1 MGTKIM
7 STKGLGR
14 GLESVSELAN
24 DGPDLSSYVSVSNPP
39 IDSPRVAVLWMIF
52 GSVSFGTMNAL
63 VKWTSV
69 NADVWMIIFVRS
81 LVIALAVAI
90 FARFQGISL
99 KVNDSKKMFLRCLT
113 GLIAMIL
120 YFTALSL
127 IPIGQ
132 AVTLQYTAPLF
143 VALLSGRLIS
153 EKVSSSVFLLLTT
166 AFVGIVLIVS
176 PDLNSISPHAL
187 IALGSGLFAGLAY
200 IFVRDL
206 RNTESPTSVVFWF
219 AAFSVLGSMIQAFPD
234 LSGLSLEMIAA
245 LIGIGIGAGG
255 GQVGITMAYHKANAA
270 WVSSF
275 SYLTVII
282 ATIYGI
288 LLFDEILTMEII
300 IGGLM
305 IIGSGIA
312 LIFFAPPKS
321 DDKSSN

>member
-1 MGTKIM
+1 M
-7 STKGLGR
+7 SSKGLGR
-14 GLESVSELAN
+14 GLESVAELAK
-24 DGPDLSSYVSVSNPP
+24 DGPDLTSYVSVPKLP
-39 IDSPRVAVLWMIF
+39 VDSPRVAVLWMIF
-52 GSVSFGTMNAL
+52 GSISFGTMNAL

-99 KVNDSKKMFLRCLT
+99 KVKDRRKMFLRCLT
-113 GLIAMIL
+113 GLIAMLL

-153 EKVSSSVFLLLTT
+153 EKVSSSVLVLLMT
-166 AFVGIVLIVS
+166 AFIGIVLIVS
-176 PDLNSISPHAL
+176 PDFDSIDSNAL
-187 IALGSGLFAGLAY
+187 LALGSGLFAGLAY

-206 RNTESPTSVVFWF
+206 RKTESPSSVVFWF
-219 AAFSVLGSMIQAFPD
+219 AAFSVLGSMIQAVPN
-234 LSGLSLEMIAA
+234 LSDLSLEMVAA
-245 LIGIGIGAGG
+245 LIGIGVGAGG

-270 WVSSF
+270 WVSAF

-282 ATIYGI
+282 ATIYGVI
-288 LLFDEILTMEII
+288 LFDEVLSTKII
-300 IGGLM
+300 IGGLL
-305 IIGSGIA
+305 IIGSGVA
-312 LIFFAPPKS
+312 LIFFTPS
-321 DDKSSN
+321 TNE

>member
-1 MGTKIM
+1 MGIKVM
-7 STKGLGR
+7 SSKGLGR
-14 GLESVSELAN
+14 GLESVAELAK
-24 DGPDLSSYVSVSNPP
+24 DGPDLTSYVSVPKLP
-39 IDSPRVAVLWMIF
+39 VDSPRVAVLWMIF
-52 GSVSFGTMNAL
+52 GSISFGTMNAL

-99 KVNDSKKMFLRCLT
+99 KVKDRRKMFLRCLT
-113 GLIAMIL
+113 GLIAMLL

-153 EKVSSSVFLLLTT
+153 EKVSSSVLVLLMT
-166 AFVGIVLIVS
+166 AFIGIVLIVS
-176 PDLNSISPHAL
+176 PDFDSIDSNAL
-187 IALGSGLFAGLAY
+187 LALGSGLFAGLAY

-206 RNTESPTSVVFWF
+206 RKTESPSSVVFWF
-219 AAFSVLGSMIQAFPD
+219 AAFSVLGSMVQAVPN
-234 LSGLSLEMIAA
+234 LSALSLEMVAA
-245 LIGIGIGAGG
+245 LIGIGVGAGG

-270 WVSSF
+270 WVSAF

-288 LLFDEILTMEII
+288 ILFDEVLSTKII
-300 IGGLM
+300 IGGLL
-305 IIGSGIA
+305 IIGSGVA
-312 LIFFAPPKS
+312 LIFFTPS
-321 DDKSSN
+321 TNE